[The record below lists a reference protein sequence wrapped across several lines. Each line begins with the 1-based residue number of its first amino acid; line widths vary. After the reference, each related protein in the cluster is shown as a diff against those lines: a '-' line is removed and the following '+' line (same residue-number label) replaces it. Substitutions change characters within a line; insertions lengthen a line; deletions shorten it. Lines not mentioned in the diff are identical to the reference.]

1 MWSHRRAF
9 TVSITG
15 ISRALLWRDRVLG
28 RIRPGHWV
36 DTDDA
41 AVSKLEIASGGNV
54 LEAVFARPAAGEAR
68 AAVLICHGIGETIE
82 HWVPVQQLLAAN
94 GVASLVFDYSGYGRS
109 TGRVDT
115 SQCEADAI
123 AAFDSMRELVPG
135 LPIALLGFS
144 LGSGIAAAIVCK
156 VQPSKLVLCASF
168 TSFRKAAR
176 SLGVP
181 MRLVR
186 GMPHVWRTEETLA
199 ECGVPV
205 LIVHGEKDRL
215 FPITMAEEL
224 RAQGGEDAE
233 LVVVPRLTHNEPFY
247 RPQLSYWGLIV
258 ERLIAGK
265 RPA

>member
-1 MWSHRRAF
+1 MWSHRMAF

-28 RIRPGHWV
+28 RVRRGHWAE
-36 DTDDA
+36 TADA
-41 AVSKLEIASGGNV
+41 VVSRHEIVSDGNV
-54 LEAVFARPAAGEAR
+54 LDAVFAKPAAGEAR
-68 AAVLICHGIGETIE
+68 AAVLICHGIAETIE

-109 TGRVDT
+109 TGRVDCH
-115 SQCEADAI
+115 QCEADAI
-123 AAFDSMRELVPG
+123 TAFGRLRELVPG

-144 LGSGIAAAIVCK
+144 LGSGVAAAIVCK
-156 VQPSKLVLCASF
+156 VLASKLVLCASF

-199 ECGVPV
+199 ACGVPV
-205 LIVHGEKDRL
+205 LIVHGERDRL
-215 FPITMAEEL
+215 FPVAMASEL
-224 RAQGGEDAE
+224 KSVSGDESE
-233 LVVVPRLTHNEPFY
+233 LVVVPKLTHNEPFY
-247 RPQLSYWGLIV
+247 RPKLDYWGLIIS
-258 ERLIAGK
+258 RLLGET
-265 RPA
+265 RSG